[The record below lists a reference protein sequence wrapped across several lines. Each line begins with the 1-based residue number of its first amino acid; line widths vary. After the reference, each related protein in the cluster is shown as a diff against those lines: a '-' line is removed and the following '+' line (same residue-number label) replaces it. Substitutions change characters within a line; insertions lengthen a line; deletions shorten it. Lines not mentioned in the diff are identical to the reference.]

1 MKSPNN
7 KGGLKAM
14 AKSNFEKMG
23 GTYRQEGD
31 YLIPNLKLSENEDKR
46 EIGNYGRQ
54 HLNYIK
60 KYHYSFYFQM
70 LNSGKLHSYLADI
83 NKQALDMERSIVQ
96 RMAKAE
102 GVDEKLKAENQL
114 KWTGLMN
121 NFRHSAREII
131 NSTIIYVRG

>member
-1 MKSPNN
+1 MT
-7 KGGLKAM
+7 
-14 AKSNFEKMG
+14 KSNFEKTG

-31 YLIPNLKLSENEDKR
+31 YLIPNLELPNNEDKR
-46 EIGNYGRQ
+46 EIGSYGRQ
-54 HLNYIK
+54 HLNHIK
-60 KYHYSFYFQM
+60 NHHYSFYFQM

-83 NKQALDMERSIVQ
+83 NEQALDMERSIIQ

-102 GVDEKLKAENQL
+102 GVDEKLKAENGL

-131 NSTIIYVRG
+131 YSSII